1 MREIKITDKSARRFT
16 RGIDELGMQ
25 ALDNLASR
33 SAGSNWWKDLLTLW
47 RPCGLPS
54 GSDDLRLAIRNGY
67 MNFYRRGQSVA
78 RVEVSP
84 DWRPRLYVH
93 IKYVL
98 PKSERDTTV
107 RSEYVGLQTDHV
119 VRRDG
124 TKLLPY
130 EGIATLRQWVQAVDA
145 DYSGPEKE
153 FIDELIGLPENDCVL
168 DLEMGLPAWSDK
180 STAPRI
186 DLVSLSRLNGALTVF
201 FGEVKRFT
209 DGRLRCR
216 GPLVVDQAPEVLKQL
231 SDYRRYLDRPEH
243 RDVVGREYINAARDM
258 RRLRSMADALGEV
271 RPLGETILE
280 AARSDSLSVA
290 RHAHLIVFNDGGGN
304 QKAWEGH
311 RAKLEAEA
319 ARAPMTVMK
328 APEPI
333 RFGEQ
338 AQR

>member
-1 MREIKITDKSARRFT
+1 
-16 RGIDELGMQ
+16 
-25 ALDNLASR
+25 
-33 SAGSNWWKDLLTLW
+33 
-47 RPCGLPS
+47 
-54 GSDDLRLAIRNGY
+54 

-78 RVEVSP
+78 RVSFSRG
-84 DWRPRLYVH
+84 WRPVLSVH

-98 PKSERDTTV
+98 SNTERHTTV
-107 RSEYVGLQTDHV
+107 RSEYVRLETEQIIRGGGAAALS
-119 VRRDG
+119 
-124 TKLLPY
+124 Y
-130 EGIATLRQWVQAVDA
+130 EGIATLRQWVQAVDE

-186 DLVSLSRLNGALTVF
+186 DLVSLNRLNGELTVF

-231 SDYRRYLDRPEH
+231 SDYRHYLNKPEH
-243 RDVVGREYINAARDM
+243 RDIVGREYINAARDM
-258 RRLRSMADALGEV
+258 GRMRSMADALGEV
-271 RPLGETILE
+271 HPLGETILE
-280 AARSDSLSVA
+280 AASSNSLSVA
-290 RHAHLIVFNDGGGN
+290 RLAHLIVFNDGGGN

-319 ARAPMTVMK
+319 DRAPMTVMK
-328 APEPI
+328 APGPI
-333 RFGEQ
+333 RFDEQ

>member
-1 MREIKITDKSARRFT
+1 LQEIKITDKSARKFT
-16 RGIDELGMQ
+16 RGINQLGMQ
-25 ALDNLASR
+25 ALENLASR

-47 RPCGLPS
+47 RPCGLPA
-54 GSDDLRLAIRNGY
+54 GSDGLRLAIRNGY

-78 RVEVSP
+78 RVKFTAEC
-84 DWRPRLYVH
+84 RPILYVH
-93 IKYVL
+93 IKYVHS
-98 PKSERDTTV
+98 KAVRDATL
-107 RSEYVGLQTDHV
+107 RSEYVRLETDQLI
-119 VRRDG
+119 RG
-124 TKLLPY
+124 GGAAPLPY

-186 DLVSLSRLNGALTVF
+186 DLVSLNRLNGALTVF

-231 SDYRRYLDRPEH
+231 SDYRHYLDKPEH
-243 RDVVGREYINAARDM
+243 RDIVGREYINAARDM

-271 RPLGETILE
+271 HPLGETILE
-280 AARSDSLSVA
+280 AANSESLSVA
-290 RHAHLIVFNDGGGN
+290 RLAHLIVFNDGEGN
-304 QKAWEGH
+304 QKAWEEH
-311 RAKLEAEA
+311 RAKLETEA
-319 ARAPMTVMK
+319 DRAPMTVIT

-333 RFGEQ
+333 RFGDLFD
-338 AQR
+338 